1 MLPRSH
7 SEELES
13 YSENGE
19 NPTPVGLRIPRIV
32 SLEPGGR
39 IGHYFKYLSK
49 S

>member
-19 NPTPVGLRIPRIV
+19 NPTPTDLLVVV
-32 SLEPGGR
+32 SLE
-39 IGHYFKYLSK
+39 SK
-49 S
+49 DKSLF